1 MAHIGLDNYKHVFFV
16 FFGSENIDGVIYL
29 EIEVATME
37 DFRVGC
43 KRVGI

>member
-1 MAHIGLDNYKHVFFV
+1 MAHIGLDNYRHV